1 MQHDDIIM
9 SEDCQPCRLSAALGM
24 YLSVCKEVSGD
35 ATECDLLYEKLTKE
49 EITADE
55 VFKLVRE
62 KVKDKPDQIEI
73 LNYIDELKSGKADEK
88 TQ

>member
-1 MQHDDIIM
+1 
-9 SEDCQPCRLSAALGM
+9 M

-35 ATECDLLYEKLTKE
+35 AKECDLLYEKLTKE

-73 LNYIDELKSGKADEK
+73 LNYIDDLKNGKTDEK